1 MIFRAKRAKN
11 YSTRHYY
18 KASFFARPGEVGD
31 LFGYSNFQ
39 AGQEI
44 DADFAI
50 IDIETSSL
58 SPNSGHVIEVAIQRM
73 SRDGNLLNSY
83 QTLINP
89 PDGQV
94 GRPDIHKIVASDLR
108 GAPTF
113 EEASGDILDFLKDC
127 VVVAHNAKFEENF
140 LSAEFSRVGIVM
152 PTIPAIDTMWLA
164 QMEHDLINYKL
175 PTVLAHYGF
184 QIENAHTA
192 YGDVLSIAK
201 FLPEILD
208 EVPTQLFP
216 VSLKTLPKVPL
227 TGKIKSR

>member
-1 MIFRAKRAKN
+1 MRFRAKRAKN
-11 YSTRHYY
+11 YSTRRYY
-18 KASFFARPGEVGD
+18 KAPFFAHPGEIGD
-31 LFGYSNFQ
+31 LFGYSNFHS
-39 AGQEI
+39 GVEI

-58 SPNSGHVIEVAIQRM
+58 SPNSGYIIEVAIQRI

-94 GRPDIHKIVASDLR
+94 GRPDIHKIVESDLR

-113 EEASGDILDFLKDC
+113 EEASGDILDFLQDS

-140 LSAEFSRVGIVM
+140 LSAEFSRVRVAM
-152 PTIPAIDTMWLA
+152 PVIPAIDTMWLA
-164 QMEHDLINYKL
+164 QMEHDLTNYKL

-192 YGDVLSIAK
+192 FGDVLSIAK
-201 FLPEILD
+201 FLPVILD

-216 VSLKTLPKVPL
+216 VSLRRLPEIHR